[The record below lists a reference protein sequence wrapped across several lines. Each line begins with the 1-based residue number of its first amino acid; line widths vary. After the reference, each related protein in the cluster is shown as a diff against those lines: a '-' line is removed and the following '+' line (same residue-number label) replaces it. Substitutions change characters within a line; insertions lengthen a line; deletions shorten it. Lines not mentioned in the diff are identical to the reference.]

1 MIKQSKYEGAHAAEC
16 RRRLS
21 HLRSSSSDDQCHQ
34 TPTPATTG
42 QGKEHS
48 ERQPGPHDREDRG
61 LQRPGEPT
69 GHESRIV
76 VLAERGTNPTL
87 SCDDLDGT
95 DRRRNR
101 RRRKD
106 RSADRRIDPSGRTGR
121 RDRSAVSSRQRRR
134 RGTVGTALCQPA
146 TPVLSSAMANLNG
159 GVVANGVAGGDEPPH
174 QVNVFT
180 KAQRRVES
188 SNLIERSYPN
198 SEGG

>member
-1 MIKQSKYEGAHAAEC
+1 MIKQSKREGAHAADC

-21 HLRSSSSDDQCHQ
+21 HLGSSSGDDQCHQ
-34 TPTPATTG
+34 TPTLATTG

-69 GHESRIV
+69 GHESRVV

-95 DRRRNR
+95 DRRRNW

-106 RSADRRIDPSGRTGR
+106 CGADRCIDPGGRTGR

-134 RGTVGTALCQPA
+134 
-146 TPVLSSAMANLNG
+146 
-159 GVVANGVAGGDEPPH
+159 
-174 QVNVFT
+174 
-180 KAQRRVES
+180 
-188 SNLIERSYPN
+188 
-198 SEGG
+198 